1 MLLFMQPRGSADLR
15 YRSSPP
21 LTKIHYNSKKHTY
34 SILAQP
40 IVSTCVKISFTSDTN
55 MTPMRMDPFGK
66 NPTRSRSFCRLPRN
80 SFGNPSISPG
90 LQTFRRTNEELRDE
104 LKYGSARWSDDEEVH
119 LPSSPSDNELD
130 TVSRERCNNS
140 SANTHIRPTDT
151 SSGYYD
157 GCGKDQI
164 LRSSSVFKPQTF
176 SATNAASDSEGPAE
190 KFEPSRFLHAP
201 SSSRNSSYPRSSH
214 TQAVDIVQPRK
225 SDPRDYFGIDTH
237 LPWVKKLS
245 PTQFSQ
251 TVVPEMLPRGSP
263 PAKSVWEA
271 EDDEFDRWP
280 TVGQVREELATVRR
294 NATLKRN
301 TFVRPQ
307 EPELSIAEQVA
318 EAMDTPIGADLTT
331 EEREQLILELEDM
344 DCGNP
349 WGRDAHDD
357 IVAPF
362 RSHAYTVLPA
372 NAPARHMH
380 VLDAKAYTSSQ
391 DDIVK
396 TARPRLCDA
405 VATILA
411 YTSSDCLRAF
421 LDPEVEVF
429 EWRRQGNCVMIRREG
444 NKVLVG
450 NYYNF
455 GTTYQWG
462 YLVRS
467 AIDTG
472 GAWTETY
479 ASVSQGTTP
488 VTKERVM
495 FEEFEAEAVNDEMAD
510 NEEFALYVGREL
522 ADFLLRWSV
531 WDYNKWWRY
540 KVEWEADGR
549 VTNVRD
555 RNRYPAGLVE

>member
-1 MLLFMQPRGSADLR
+1 
-15 YRSSPP
+15 
-21 LTKIHYNSKKHTY
+21 
-34 SILAQP
+34 
-40 IVSTCVKISFTSDTN
+40 
-55 MTPMRMDPFGK
+55 MTPMRTDPFGK
-66 NPTRSRSFCRLPRN
+66 NPMRSASFRRLSRS
-80 SFGNPSISPG
+80 SFGNPSTSSG
-90 LQTFRRTNEELRDE
+90 LQTFRHTNEELRDE
-104 LKYGSARWSDDEEVH
+104 LKYSSARWSDDEEVH
-119 LPSSPSDNELD
+119 SPSFPSVNESNTLS
-130 TVSRERCNNS
+130 TEPRCNSLAAETHVRPAEIPNS
-140 SANTHIRPTDT
+140 N
-151 SSGYYD
+151 YD
-157 GCGKDQI
+157 GCGKGHMR
-164 LRSSSVFKPQTF
+164 RSSSAFEPQT
-176 SATNAASDSEGPAE
+176 SSTNPAPGNEESAE
-190 KFEPSRFLHAP
+190 KFESFGSSHTNNVFSHTP
-201 SSSRNSSYPRSSH
+201 SSSRSPSLPSSTR

-225 SDPRDYFGIDTH
+225 SDPRDFFGIDTH

-251 TVVPEMLPRGSP
+251 TVAPEMLPRGSP

-301 TFVRPQ
+301 TFVRAQ
-307 EPELSIAEQVA
+307 EPELSIAEKVA
-318 EAMDTPIGADLTT
+318 EAIETPLGADLTT
-331 EEREQLILELEDM
+331 EERKQLILELEDM

-349 WGRDAHDD
+349 WGRDAHDEV
-357 IVAPF
+357 VAPF
-362 RSHAYTVLPA
+362 RSHAYTMLPA

-380 VLDAKAYTSSQ
+380 ILDAKAYTSSQ
-391 DDIVK
+391 DDVVK

-405 VATILA
+405 VATVLA
-411 YTSSDCLRAF
+411 YTSSECLRAF

-429 EWRRQGNCVMIRREG
+429 EWRRLGNCVMIRREG

-467 AIDTG
+467 VIDTD

-488 VTKERVM
+488 VTKERVK
-495 FEEFEAEAVNDEMAD
+495 FEEFEAEAVDDEMAE

-540 KVEWEADGR
+540 KVEWEADGK